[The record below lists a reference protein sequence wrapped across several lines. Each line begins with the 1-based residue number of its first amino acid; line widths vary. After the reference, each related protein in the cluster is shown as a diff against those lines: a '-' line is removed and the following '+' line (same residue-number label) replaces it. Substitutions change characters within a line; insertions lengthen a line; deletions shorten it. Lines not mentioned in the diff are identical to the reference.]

1 MSSGGPRGE
10 KAETICKKRKTEKEK
25 YVQYEKV
32 QYSETQ
38 RKRAVTEM
46 KLAAH
51 GEQVPFSEVRCMPSV
66 LGACFFPFRLP
77 NA

>member
-10 KAETICKKRKTEKEK
+10 KVETVSKKRKTEKEK

-32 QYSETQ
+32 QHSDVQ

-51 GEQVPFSEVRCMPSV
+51 GEQVPFSEVRCMPFI
-66 LGACFFPFRLP
+66 LGSWFFPFRLP